1 MLQKIKS
8 LFEIEEKISEIN
20 NKINDN
26 STKID
31 ELSNNFD
38 SFKAKFSEVKNAQ
51 DELLKN
57 LKDNVDIIKNLRN
70 DFEKELYEFNL
81 IKSQTQKKILD
92 KFEQELQKDLE
103 MSRESLKKD
112 AGDYEELR
120 KKIGDVAVK
129 LNSAND
135 GILKFIEISRNIK
148 KEDFELTKF
157 ARHLIEM
164 DGEKLELM
172 RKIDTLERL
181 VSKMR
186 RSVR

>member
-1 MLQKIKS
+1 MIQKIKS
-8 LFEIEEKISEIN
+8 LFEIEEKITDIN
-20 NKINDN
+20 NKISDN
-26 STKID
+26 SAKLN
-31 ELSNNFD
+31 ELNNNFD
-38 SFKAKFSEVKNAQ
+38 SFKAKFSEVKSAQ

-57 LKDNVDIIKNLRN
+57 LKDNVDVIKSLRN

-81 IKSQTQKKILD
+81 IKSQTQSKILE

-112 AGDYEELR
+112 AEDYNELR
-120 KKIGDVAVK
+120 GKMGEVAVR
-129 LNSAND
+129 LNSASD

-157 ARHLIEM
+157 ARQLIDM
-164 DGEKLELM
+164 DKEKLELM
-172 RKIDTLERL
+172 RKIDSLERL

-186 RSVR
+186 RGVR

>member
-1 MLQKIKS
+1 MIQKIKS

-20 NKINDN
+20 SKIND
-26 STKID
+26 SSAKID

-38 SFKAKFSEVKNAQ
+38 NFKNKFSEVKNAQ

-57 LKDNVDIIKNLRN
+57 LKDNIDIIKSLRG

-81 IKSQTQKKILD
+81 IKSQMQKKILD

-103 MSRESLKKD
+103 MSREALKKD
-112 AGDYEELR
+112 VADYDAQR
-120 KKIGDVAVK
+120 RNMGDVALRLK
-129 LNSAND
+129 SAND
-135 GILKFIEISRNIK
+135 GIMKFIEISKSVR

-157 ARHLIEM
+157 ARHLIEA
-164 DGEKLELM
+164 DREKLELM

-181 VSKMR
+181 VSKMGR
-186 RSVR
+186 G

>member
-1 MLQKIKS
+1 MIQKIKS

-20 NKINDN
+20 NKINDSN
-26 STKID
+26 AKIN
-31 ELSNNFD
+31 ELGNNFAD
-38 SFKAKFSEVKNAQ
+38 FKNKFSEVKNAQ

-57 LKDNVDIIKNLRN
+57 LKDNIDTIKSLRG

-81 IKSQTQKKILD
+81 IKSQMQKKILD

-103 MSRESLKKD
+103 VNREALKKD
-112 AGDYEELR
+112 VEDYDALR
-120 KKIGDVAVK
+120 RNMGDVALRLK
-129 LNSAND
+129 SAND
-135 GILKFIEISRNIK
+135 GIIKFVEISKSIR

-157 ARHLIEM
+157 ARQLLEM
-164 DGEKLELM
+164 DREKLESM

-186 RSVR
+186 RG